1 MIISPFFQLSE
12 NQVLVA
18 VRNLP
23 YVVNTETNEIS
34 EAEGQIPS
42 EFTRLV
48 EALSAFRFENNE
60 IRWFHGVNRMRYS
73 IEEGKFFLGNSEIL
87 SESFVSHVLAAG
99 VIRYEHKETAELF
112 VEAASNVDKYIALD
126 FVQTFENANNVVDLF
141 KLEENVYTSTFN
153 KSTRMQK
160 FTRVNTANTAIEYV
174 TEKTGLDASM
184 FLSNLLEGEAADR
197 VVTLKKIEN
206 LEEMIHF
213 LKDQRNLLADA
224 DRSIDEIK
232 AADALIEG
240 EIKKIEADIA
250 EVKSAL

>member
-1 MIISPFFQLSE
+1 MIISPFFQLDE

-18 VRNLP
+18 VRNLA
-23 YVVNTETNEIS
+23 YVVNTDTNEIS

-42 EFTRLV
+42 EFLRLV
-48 EALSAFRFENNE
+48 EALSTFRFENNE
-60 IRWFHGVNRMRYS
+60 IRWFHGISKMRYS
-73 IEEGKFFLGNSEIL
+73 IEEGKFFLGNSEII
-87 SESFVSHVLAAG
+87 SDSFVNHVLAAG
-99 VIRYEHKETAELF
+99 IIRYEHKATAELF
-112 VEAASNVDKYIALD
+112 VEASSNIDKYITLD

-153 KSTRMQK
+153 KYTRMQK
-160 FTRVNTANTAIEYV
+160 FAKVNTANSAVDYV

-197 VVTLKKIEN
+197 VVTLKKVEN

-240 EIKKIEADIA
+240 EIKKIEADLA
-250 EVKSAL
+250 EVKATL

>member
-1 MIISPFFQLSE
+1 MIISPFFQLDE

-18 VRNLP
+18 VRNLA
-23 YVVNTETNEIS
+23 YVVNTDTNEIS

-42 EFTRLV
+42 EFLRLV
-48 EALSAFRFENNE
+48 EALSTFRFENNE
-60 IRWFHGVNRMRYS
+60 IRWFHGISKMRYS
-73 IEEGKFFLGNSEIL
+73 IEEGKFFLGNSEII
-87 SESFVSHVLAAG
+87 SDSFVNHVLAAG
-99 VIRYEHKETAELF
+99 IIRYEHKATAELF
-112 VEAASNVDKYIALD
+112 VEAASNVDKYITLD

-160 FTRVNTANTAIEYV
+160 FAKVNTANSAVDYV

-184 FLSNLLEGEAADR
+184 FLSNLLEGEASDR

-240 EIKKIEADIA
+240 EIKKIEADLA
-250 EVKSAL
+250 EVKATL

>member
-87 SESFVSHVLAAG
+87 SESFVNHVLAAG

-197 VVTLKKIEN
+197 VATLKKIEN

>member
-42 EFTRLV
+42 EFLRLV

-87 SESFVSHVLAAG
+87 SESFVNHVLAAG
-99 VIRYEHKETAELF
+99 IVRYENKTTAELF
-112 VEAASNVDKYIALD
+112 VEAASNIDKYITLD

-160 FTRVNTANTAIEYV
+160 FAKVNTANSAVDYV

-184 FLSNLLEGEAADR
+184 FLSNLLEGEASDR

-240 EIKKIEADIA
+240 EIKKIEADLA
-250 EVKSAL
+250 EVKATL

>member
-1 MIISPFFQLSE
+1 
-12 NQVLVA
+12 
-18 VRNLP
+18 
-23 YVVNTETNEIS
+23 
-34 EAEGQIPS
+34 
-42 EFTRLV
+42 
-48 EALSAFRFENNE
+48 
-60 IRWFHGVNRMRYS
+60 
-73 IEEGKFFLGNSEIL
+73 
-87 SESFVSHVLAAG
+87 
-99 VIRYEHKETAELF
+99 
-112 VEAASNVDKYIALD
+112 
-126 FVQTFENANNVVDLF
+126 
-141 KLEENVYTSTFN
+141 
-153 KSTRMQK
+153 MQK